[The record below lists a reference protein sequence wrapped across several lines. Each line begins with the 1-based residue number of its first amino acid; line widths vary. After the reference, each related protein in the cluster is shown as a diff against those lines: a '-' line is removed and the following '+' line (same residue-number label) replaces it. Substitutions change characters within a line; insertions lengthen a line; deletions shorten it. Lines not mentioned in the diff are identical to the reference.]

1 MSGIDLTVSIII
13 WGLIIL
19 NLIFHIC
26 CAVYAWHHL
35 DAEDVERLM
44 RDIEAYNTKRRAEK
58 AEEAKIIDKMLG
70 LRK

>member
-1 MSGIDLTVSIII
+1 MSGMDLTVSIII

-35 DAEDVERLM
+35 DAEDVYKM
-44 RDIEAYNTKRRAEK
+44 NSDIRYYNQKKRESLNK
-58 AEEAKIIDKMLG
+58 AINEDLWG
-70 LRK
+70 G